1 MNQVLEEIAKPK
13 DEPLIWQECI
23 SKYERSQ
30 VEYPDS
36 KKHVGLLYDP
46 HGNYHT
52 ITQKREIVKRFMDAG
67 KDYAEWYAAPVWD
80 LARELGLIE
89 QCEVEGRQYQE
100 RYTET
105 VNTCKP
111 VLAPSVDKALISET
125 EPSWNLALLQNSRQ
139 QSIATKEAFDSV
151 MAAHY
156 FYRMVATLAGVTTI
170 AIIVAIPLMLV
181 WILR

>member
-1 MNQVLEEIAKPK
+1 MSQVLEEIPKPK

-67 KDYAEWYAAPVWD
+67 KDYTEWYAAPVWD

-100 RYTET
+100 RYTEAWNQWKSSM
-105 VNTCKP
+105 NTCKP
-111 VLAPSVDKALISET
+111 VLAPSVDKALISDT
-125 EPSWNLALLQNSRQ
+125 VSPISLN
-139 QSIATKEAFDSV
+139 EAFDSV
-151 MAAHY
+151 MAVHH
-156 FYRMVATLAGVTTI
+156 FYRMVTALASVATI
-170 AIIVAIPLMLV
+170 AVIVAIPLVLV

>member
-1 MNQVLEEIAKPK
+1 MNQVLEEIPKPK

-67 KDYAEWYAAPVWD
+67 SDYAEWYAAPVWD

-89 QCEVEGRQYQE
+89 QCELEGRQYQE
-100 RYTET
+100 RYTE
-105 VNTCKP
+105 VMNTCKP
-111 VLAPSVDKALISET
+111 TLAPSVDKALISET
-125 EPSWNLALLQNSRQ
+125 EPSWNLALLQGSCH
-139 QSIATKEAFDSV
+139 QSITTKEAFDSI
-151 MAAHY
+151 MAVHH
-156 FYRMVATLAGVTTI
+156 FCRMVGIIAGTATI
-170 AIIVAIPLMLV
+170 AIIVAIPLVLV